1 LETIQ
6 IASYIWI
13 AIAVCTML
21 ALLLFKL
28 RAPYGRHSRK
38 GWGKMIA
45 NKWGW
50 FIMELPALLIMPSLA
65 IFGTR
70 EKDVVSWVLI
80 ALWVLHYANR
90 TLIFPF
96 RLNTEGKMMPI
107 SIVISAVFF
116 NTVNGAL
123 NGLYLG
129 FFGPTDDLLNSPH
142 VIIGVLIF
150 FLGLAI
156 NWHSD
161 NRLIGL
167 RQKKSGYFIPEGGL
181 FNYISCPNHFGE
193 MLEWTGFAIVAWNAP
208 ALSFAIWSFCN
219 LLPRTL
225 NHHAWYQ
232 EYFPN
237 YPKNRKAVIPFLL

>member
-1 LETIQ
+1 
-6 IASYIWI
+6 
-13 AIAVCTML
+13 
-21 ALLLFKL
+21 
-28 RAPYGRHSRK
+28 
-38 GWGKMIA
+38 
-45 NKWGW
+45 
-50 FIMELPALLIMPSLA
+50 MELPALLIMPLVA

-96 RLNTEGKMMPI
+96 RLNTEGKMMPL

-116 NTVNGAL
+116 NSVNGVL
-123 NGLYLG
+123 NGLYIG

-142 VIIGVLIF
+142 VIVGVLIF

-156 NWHSD
+156 NWRSD

-208 ALSFAIWSFCN
+208 ALSFAVWSFCN

-225 NHHAWYQ
+225 NHHTWYK
-232 EYFPN
+232 EHFPD

>member
-1 LETIQ
+1 
-6 IASYIWI
+6 
-13 AIAVCTML
+13 ML

-38 GWGKMIA
+38 GWGKMIP

-129 FFGPTDDLLNSPH
+129 FFGPTDDLLYSPH